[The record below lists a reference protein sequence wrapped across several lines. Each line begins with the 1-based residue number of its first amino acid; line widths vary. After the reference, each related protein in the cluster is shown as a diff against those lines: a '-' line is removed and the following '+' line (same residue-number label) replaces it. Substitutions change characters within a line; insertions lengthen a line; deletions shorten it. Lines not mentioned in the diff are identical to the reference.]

1 MPQSIPLLK
10 KPLNSLGR
18 VFLQTVKRD
27 TSQLRGHSLQQTQTT
42 EQGVTLLEC
51 LVAISVIAILGAMI
65 GPPLVFTAAT
75 RLQNQRAEQAF
86 QIAQAEV
93 DRIRVLVARG
103 EHIPDRL
110 PPVVASLDAA
120 PAPTTVSTTI
130 MRSIDDAC
138 NTYEGQQIPVNQLL
152 QIDTTGKDPDG
163 VCRAD
168 FLMQV
173 YRTNNDPSI
182 PDTSDRPVDFSV
194 GVRVYSARARA
205 SLGNLT
211 TRPASLRFTSSEGD
225 YAQDPDGGASQ
236 KGPLAVFDSNLIWAD
251 RSGALCDYDDN
262 PNC

>member
-1 MPQSIPLLK
+1 VPQSIPLLK

-18 VFLQTVKRD
+18 VLLQMAKRD
-27 TSQLRGHSLQQTQTT
+27 TSQLREQTLQQAQTT

-103 EHIPDRL
+103 DHTPANL

-120 PAPTTVSTTI
+120 LAPTTVSTT
-130 MRSIDDAC
+130 MRSIDAAC
-138 NTYEGQQIPVNQLL
+138 NTYRGQQVPVNQLL

-168 FLMQV
+168 FLMQS
-173 YRTNNDPSI
+173 YRTNNNPSI
-182 PDTSDRPVDFSV
+182 PDADDRPVDFSV

-205 SLGNLT
+205 SLGSLT
-211 TRPASLRFTSSEGD
+211 TRPASLRFTSGEGD

-236 KGPLAVFDSNLIWAD
+236 KGPLAVFDSNLIWTD
-251 RSGALCDYDDN
+251 RSGALCDYNGN

>member
-1 MPQSIPLLK
+1 MA
-10 KPLNSLGR
+10 
-18 VFLQTVKRD
+18 KRD
-27 TSQLRGHSLQQTQTT
+27 TSQFRGHSLQQDQTT

-103 EHIPDRL
+103 EHTPNKL
-110 PPVVASLDAA
+110 PPVVASLNAA

-130 MRSIDDAC
+130 RSIDAAC
-138 NTYEGQQIPVNQLL
+138 NTYTGQPIPVNQLL
-152 QIDTTGKDPDG
+152 RIDTTGKDPDN

-173 YRTNNDPSI
+173 YRTNNNPSI
-182 PDTSDRPVDFSV
+182 ADTSNRPVDFSV
-194 GVRVYSARARA
+194 GVRVYSARAEA
-205 SLGNLT
+205 SLGDLT
-211 TRPASLRFTSSEGD
+211 TRPANLRFTSGEGD
-225 YAQDPDGGASQ
+225 YAQDPNGGVSQ
-236 KGPLAVFDSNLIWAD
+236 KGPLAVFDSNLIWTD
-251 RSGALCDYDDN
+251 RSGALCDYNGN